1 MALALEN
8 TKVLT
13 VEEKLPVTYCS
24 MLLGDLGADVII
36 VEQPGVGNPARVL
49 PHFLEI
55 TNRNKRSITVNLKSE
70 RGKKVFYRLAKNC
83 DVIIECMRP
92 GVVKRLGIGYE
103 TIRSINPGIVYC
115 SVSGYGQDGP
125 YWDWPAHD
133 LSYQGI
139 AGMLDLAPRDGE
151 GIPQPS
157 GVAIAD
163 LSAGMFAAIS
173 ILSALLAR
181 DRLGFGQYIDVS
193 MTDGLVSWLSV
204 ELGQYFAASMLPRQG
219 GRGFEAATGVFVIK
233 DGKYLTLSIAHENY
247 FWSNLCHA
255 IGQAEL
261 ADMPREQRWQRR
273 DELRVTLKKALLS
286 KTRDEW
292 IKILTEADVPC
303 GPVLSLKEVVCDA
316 HLRHRGM
323 FPEVEK
329 TNGEKVK
336 QVAYPAKFSETQP
349 QIRRLPPALG
359 EHTREILVW
368 LGYAPEEIEE
378 LRQKGDV

>member
-1 MALALEN
+1 MPLALQGIRI
-8 TKVLT
+8 LT

-36 VEQPGVGNPARVL
+36 LERPGVGNPARVL

-55 TNRNKRSITVNLKSE
+55 TNRNKRSITINLKSE
-70 RGKKVFYRLAKNC
+70 RGKEVCYKLAHNC
-83 DVIIECMRP
+83 DIIIECMRP
-92 GVVKRLGIGYE
+92 GVVERLGIGYN
-103 TIRSINPGIVYC
+103 TIKGINPQVVYC

-125 YWDWPAHD
+125 YRDWPAHD
-133 LSYQGI
+133 SSYQGI
-139 AGMLDLAPRDGE
+139 AGILNFTPRDSE
-151 GIPQPS
+151 GVPQLP
-157 GVAIAD
+157 GITIAD

-204 ELGQYFAASMLPRQG
+204 PLGTYFSTGVPPRQG
-219 GRGFEAATGVFVIK
+219 SGEPAMGVFTTK
-233 DGKYLTLSIAHENY
+233 DGKFLTLSIAHEDY
-247 FWSNLCHA
+247 FWRNLCHS
-255 IGQAEL
+255 IGKAEF

-273 DELRVTLKKALLS
+273 DELVAVLKKALLA

-292 IKILTEADVPC
+292 VKVLTEADVPC
-303 GPVLSLKEVVCDA
+303 APVLSLEEVVADK
-316 HLRHRGM
+316 HLLQRGV
-323 FPEVEK
+323 FPEVE
-329 TNGEKVK
+329 NAIGDKVK

-359 EHTREILVW
+359 EHTQEILDW
-368 LGYAPEEIEE
+368 LGYTPTEIEE
-378 LRQKGDV
+378 LQRKGDI